1 MAVIE
6 AIATTYLEADTSS
19 VTFSS
24 IPSTYE
30 HLQLRMS
37 LHSDRSANQD
47 NIGIRFNGDTG
58 ANYASHTM
66 RGRGTTTYAGAYTG
80 LNQMYGWSASAANQ
94 PSTDYSVSVVDVL
107 DYANGNKNATIRLTN
122 ATEMLTSSPYLWFTS
137 GLWVSTAAV
146 TSMTVVPVSG
156 TNWTRGSE
164 FTLYGLKSS

>member
-1 MAVIE
+1 
-6 AIATTYLEADTSS
+6 
-19 VTFSS
+19 
-24 IPSTYE
+24 
-30 HLQLRMS
+30 
-37 LHSDRSANQD
+37 
-47 NIGIRFNGDTG
+47 
-58 ANYASHTM
+58 
-66 RGRGTTTYAGAYTG
+66 
-80 LNQMYGWSASAANQ
+80 MYGWSASAANQ